1 MSYIVSTRFT
11 NSTLNQNLKYRNLIN
26 GCIYGSP
33 KHMCNKIASEA
44 LVFVVEM
51 NNDTNKIAG
60 IGLIRN
66 IPCLKKYYNIYD
78 DCNYNRYVYKGNYH
92 INRDELGRYNQQIL
106 DSLEYILFKG
116 KTHMKRGSG
125 FTRIPDKL
133 LNHEKC
139 NKMNIISVI
148 KSIFID
154 VFGTI

>member
-11 NSTLNQNLKYRNLIN
+11 NLTWTQNLKYRNLMKASV
-26 GCIYGSP
+26 YGSP
-33 KHMCNKIASEA
+33 KHMCQKIASEA

-51 NNDTNKIAG
+51 NNDTNKIEG

-66 IPCLKKYYNIYD
+66 IPCLKKYYNIYE

-92 INRDELGRYNQQIL
+92 ISRDELIRYNQQIV
-106 DSLEYILFKG
+106 DSLEYILFKE
-116 KTHMKRGSG
+116 KTHMKRGAG

-139 NKMNIISVI
+139 NKINIISVI
-148 KSIFID
+148 KSIFIS